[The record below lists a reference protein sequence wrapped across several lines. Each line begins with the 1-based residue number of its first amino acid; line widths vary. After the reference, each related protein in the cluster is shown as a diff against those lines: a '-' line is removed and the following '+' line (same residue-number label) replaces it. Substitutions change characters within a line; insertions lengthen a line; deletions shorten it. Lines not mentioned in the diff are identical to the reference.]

1 MFTAIRTIIRHKK
14 SFSLFNDQ
22 AFRSFAISSV
32 QLSSLQQQFEEAK
45 AKLNSLAEDP
55 GNETKLKL
63 YGLFKQSTEG
73 PVTSKRPGLTDFVG
87 RAKWDAWNSNGSM
100 SQEEAQKKYI
110 EIINSIRTC

>member
-1 MFTAIRTIIRHKK
+1 MFTAIRTIARHKK
-14 SFSLFNDQ
+14 SFSLLNGQ
-22 AFRSFAISSV
+22 VFRSFSISSV

-73 PVTSKRPGLTDFVG
+73 PVTSKRPGFDRFCWSCEMGCLE
-87 RAKWDAWNSNGSM
+87 
-100 SQEEAQKKYI
+100 Q
-110 EIINSIRTC
+110 